1 MIIVGYGDM
10 YLIFFGGKLVG
21 IVCVVFGILII
32 VMLIVVVVVNFS
44 EYYLKNS
51 EWRFWGWLMKS
62 KKKKMFC
69 CSWGEFL

>member
-51 EWRFWGWLMKS
+51 EWRFWG
-62 KKKKMFC
+62 
-69 CSWGEFL
+69 